1 MHDVTNHKNKTKV
14 VGAFNFLYLFVFRNG
29 GHKSGGYETWQDQ
42 VLIGKNNKQKNKN
55 RILGQM
61 VRVMDVLV
69 NINTTNS
76 VQKQQGRRQA
86 KNVPYH
92 HKLQFALMSI
102 NSAA

>member
-1 MHDVTNHKNKTKV
+1 
-14 VGAFNFLYLFVFRNG
+14 
-29 GHKSGGYETWQDQ
+29 
-42 VLIGKNNKQKNKN
+42 
-55 RILGQM
+55 M